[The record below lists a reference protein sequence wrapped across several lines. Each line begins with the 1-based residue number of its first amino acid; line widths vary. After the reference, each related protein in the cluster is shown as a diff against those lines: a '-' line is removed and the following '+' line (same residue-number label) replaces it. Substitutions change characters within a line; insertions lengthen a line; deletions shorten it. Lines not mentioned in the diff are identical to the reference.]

1 MYPQNQI
8 RLDLSE
14 LEKVQELEMIKSKW
28 MESEMKCKKVSVVR
42 FFTAIYAHVANIY
55 SFYLSSTKSLKSMK
69 LPSS

>member
-28 MESEMKCKKVSVVR
+28 MESEMKCKKASVVR
-42 FFTAIYAHVANIY
+42 FFTAIYIICSCSEH
-55 SFYLSSTKSLKSMK
+55 T
-69 LPSS
+69 